1 MRKTLLIKLAA
12 ALQRT
17 FGSSYSELYLH
28 NDSQPGCTRGSFGE
42 ALATNMLK
50 CCPECLGVGSRLENY
65 LLPYLTKLDRR
76 FRQQQLYYFNSLRNQ
91 QNLQMKFFF
100 FYHQIAQVCYK
111 TINEN
116 QFSIP
121 YVFSP
126 FKSLQQHCKVSI
138 VHHSIL
144 DLQISCP

>member
-116 QFSIP
+116 
-121 YVFSP
+121 
-126 FKSLQQHCKVSI
+126 
-138 VHHSIL
+138 
-144 DLQISCP
+144 